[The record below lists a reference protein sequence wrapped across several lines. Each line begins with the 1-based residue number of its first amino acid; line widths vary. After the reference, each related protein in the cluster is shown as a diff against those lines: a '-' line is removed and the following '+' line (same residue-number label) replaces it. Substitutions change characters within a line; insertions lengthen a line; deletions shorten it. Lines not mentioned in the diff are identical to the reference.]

1 MANQD
6 KKPQIRF
13 AGFAGDWEQRKLG
26 EIGKTFSGLSGKTKE
41 DFGSGDARYITYM
54 NVFLNPLA
62 NKNGTEKTG
71 IDKKQNQVMRGDVLF
86 TTSSETPEE
95 VGMSSVWLHD
105 EPNIYLNSFCFGFRA
120 DLVFDY
126 SYFAFFLRSQ
136 EFRRKMELLAQ
147 GISRYNI
154 SKNRVMDIRISLPS
168 LLEQTRI
175 GNFFRNLDS
184 LITQHQQELEKL
196 KIMKKAMLEKMFPK
210 AGAAV
215 PEIRFAGFT
224 GDWER
229 RKLSDISNKVVE
241 KNVNLQ
247 IIETFTNSA
256 EFGVISQRDYFD
268 HEISNIKNLNGYYVV
283 RVEDFV
289 YNPRISILAPVGPIN
304 RNRLGRNGVM
314 SPLYTVFRTHDI
326 DNSFLEQYFKSNYW
340 HYFMKVN
347 GDSGARSDRFS
358 IKDNVFI
365 EMPIPYPEL
374 NEQLKIGK
382 YLNNLDTL
390 ITQHQRKRDKL
401 VLIKKAM
408 LGKMF
413 V

>member
-126 SYFAFFLRSQ
+126 NYFAFFLRSQ

-175 GNFFRNLDS
+175 GNFFRNLD
-184 LITQHQQELEKL
+184 
-196 KIMKKAMLEKMFPK
+196 
-210 AGAAV
+210 
-215 PEIRFAGFT
+215 
-224 GDWER
+224 
-229 RKLSDISNKVVE
+229 
-241 KNVNLQ
+241 
-247 IIETFTNSA
+247 
-256 EFGVISQRDYFD
+256 
-268 HEISNIKNLNGYYVV
+268 
-283 RVEDFV
+283 
-289 YNPRISILAPVGPIN
+289 
-304 RNRLGRNGVM
+304 
-314 SPLYTVFRTHDI
+314 
-326 DNSFLEQYFKSNYW
+326 
-340 HYFMKVN
+340 
-347 GDSGARSDRFS
+347 
-358 IKDNVFI
+358 
-365 EMPIPYPEL
+365 
-374 NEQLKIGK
+374 
-382 YLNNLDTL
+382 TL
-390 ITQHQRKRDKL
+390 ITQHQRKLDKL

>member
-6 KKPQIRF
+6 KTPQIRF
-13 AGFAGDWEQRKLG
+13 AGFTGDWEQRKLG

-126 SYFAFFLRSQ
+126 NYFAFFLRSQ

-210 AGAAV
+210 AGAAA

-229 RKLSDISNKVVE
+229 RKLGELSDVYDGTHQTPKYSDSGVMFLSVE
-241 KNVNLQ
+241 
-247 IIETFTNSA
+247 
-256 EFGVISQRDYFD
+256 
-268 HEISNIKNLNGYYVV
+268 NIKNLQSEKYISKNDFEKEFKVFPEKDDVLMTRIGDVGTANVVESNEPKAYYVSLALLKHKKLNSYFLK
-283 RVEDFV
+283 ES
-289 YNPRISILAPVGPIN
+289 ISSETVKKELWHRTLHIAFPKKINKNEIENVCISYPID
-304 RNRLGRNGVM
+304 
-314 SPLYTVFRTHDI
+314 S
-326 DNSFLEQYFKSNYW
+326 LEQT
-340 HYFMKVN
+340 
-347 GDSGARSDRFS
+347 R
-358 IKDNVFI
+358 
-365 EMPIPYPEL
+365 
-374 NEQLKIGK
+374 IG
-382 YLNNLDTL
+382 NFFRNLDTL
-390 ITQHQRKRDKL
+390 ITQHQRKLDKL